1 MVNGFESVNK
11 SNGAGFPGPP
21 RVARLM
27 LLMPLFALSDGLMF
41 SCREGL
47 IAAPASKP
55 GT

>member
-1 MVNGFESVNK
+1 MMNGFESVNE

-21 RVARLM
+21 RVARP
-27 LLMPLFALSDGLMF
+27 MPLFALSDGLMF

-47 IAAPASKP
+47 IAAPVSKP